1 MSHTPQHQADILQ
14 DRIGK
19 RLAAHLS
26 AGSDALPY
34 DISERL
40 RAARVQALAHRKRP
54 AMATKPVVL
63 GAGGSAVLGADDSG
77 WGLWGRLAAALPVM
91 ALVVG
96 MVVINVVQD
105 DNRANELAEIDVALL
120 TDDLPP
126 SAYADPGFLQFLRR
140 GPASVAPTAEQ

>member
-1 MSHTPQHQADILQ
+1 MSYTRQQQADALEN
-14 DRIGK
+14 RIGM
-19 RLAAHLS
+19 RVAAHLS
-26 AGSDALPY
+26 AGANDLPY

-40 RAARVQALAHRKRP
+40 RAARTQALAQRKRP
-54 AMATKPVVL
+54 VMATRPVL
-63 GAGGSAVLGADDSG
+63 LAAGGSAVLGSDDAG

-140 GPASVAPTAEQ
+140 GPAAEPAAEQ

>member
-1 MSHTPQHQADILQ
+1 MSYTRQQQAEALQ
-14 DRIGK
+14 NRIG
-19 RLAAHLS
+19 RQVAAHLS
-26 AGSDALPY
+26 SGASELPY

-40 RAARVQALAHRKRP
+40 RAARTQALAHRKRP
-54 AMATKPVVL
+54 VMVARPVVV
-63 GAGGSAVLGADDSG
+63 ATGGSAVLGSDDAG

-140 GPASVAPTAEQ
+140 GPAAEPAAEQ

>member
-1 MSHTPQHQADILQ
+1 MSYTRQHQADTLQ
-14 DRIGK
+14 DRIGMK
-19 RLAAHLS
+19 VAAHLS
-26 AGSDALPY
+26 AGADALPY
-34 DISERL
+34 EISERL
-40 RAARVQALAHRKRP
+40 RAARTQALAQRKR
-54 AMATKPVVL
+54 AVMATRPVL
-63 GAGGSAVLGADDSG
+63 IAAGGAAVLGGDDSG

-140 GPASVAPTAEQ
+140 GPVSDQPTAEQ

>member
-1 MSHTPQHQADILQ
+1 MSYTRQQQADALQ
-14 DRIGK
+14 NRIG
-19 RLAAHLS
+19 RQVAAHLS
-26 AGSDALPY
+26 AGASDLPY

-40 RAARVQALAHRKRP
+40 RAARTQALAHRKRP
-54 AMATKPVVL
+54 VMVTRPVVVA
-63 GAGGSAVLGADDSG
+63 AGGSAVLGSDDAG

-140 GPASVAPTAEQ
+140 GPAAGPVAEQ

>member
-1 MSHTPQHQADILQ
+1 MSYTRQQAADTLQ
-14 DRIGK
+14 DRIGMK
-19 RLAAHLS
+19 LAAHLS
-26 AGSDALPY
+26 AGAGDLPY

-40 RAARVQALAHRKRP
+40 RAARTQALAQRKRP
-54 AMATKPVVL
+54 VMATRPVLIAAGSSVVL
-63 GAGGSAVLGADDSG
+63 GSDDAG

-126 SAYADPGFLQFLRR
+126 SAYADPGFLQFLRN
-140 GPASVAPTAEQ
+140 GPAAEAAAEQ

>member
-1 MSHTPQHQADILQ
+1 MSYTRQQEADELQ
-14 DRIGK
+14 NRIG
-19 RLAAHLS
+19 RQVAAHLS
-26 AGSDALPY
+26 AGASDLPY

-40 RAARVQALAHRKRP
+40 RAARTQALALRKRP
-54 AMATKPVVL
+54 VMATRPVVVA
-63 GAGGSAVLGADDSG
+63 AGGSAVLGSDDAG

-140 GPASVAPTAEQ
+140 GPAAGPAAEQ